1 MRPTILEKNNFKR
14 VTLEKIEQRLLNFEK
29 YHQSSLERLLKLSQ
43 GIDISKTSNDIKTT
57 NTQNE
62 VKRKGLVRKNK

>member
-1 MRPTILEKNNFKR
+1 
-14 VTLEKIEQRLLNFEK
+14 LNFEK